1 MKKMTLADKLAKKT
15 FESAA
20 IQKSWQGHMQA
31 FGPILA
37 PAFVDDY
44 QTKTHLCAALNFIS
58 NRDLEKALK
67 KLQPLQEKCET
78 DADKTAWLFCMG
90 LVFDMAGVTDVMVDF
105 YQQAAQYGHRFYL
118 PYLKVAKAA
127 HIDGAFDV
135 AAENYEIG
143 IDCLRHGEYNDQ
155 TRVVLGSACSN
166 YASALTMMHRFED
179 AHAMLDA
186 SMDYMPVLP
195 GRSGTHAVLFAAE
208 GNWEVVDAAMAAL
221 ESESAELYAQTK
233 KVVDAIRDG
242 TQPRFFT
249 REIAAED
256 LEAFWTWFGETE
268 GDIAACLAEERYDA
282 AFAMVQPKL
291 TALFFFME
299 RNLDLAF
306 QPTEEGIRVILADY
320 YAVALRDGYEQLIAA
335 KPETLENPWI
345 FVIEH

>member
-1 MKKMTLADKLAKKT
+1 MKKMTLADKLAKKA

-20 IQKSWQGHMQA
+20 IQKSWQGHLQA
-31 FGPILA
+31 FGPIMES
-37 PAFVDDY
+37 AFVDDY

-58 NRDLEKALK
+58 NRDFEKGLK

-78 DADKTAWLFCMG
+78 DADKAAWLFCMG
-90 LVFDMAGVTDVMVDF
+90 LVFDMAGVTETMVEL
-105 YQQAAQYGHRFYL
+105 YQKAAQYGHRFYL

-127 HIDGAFDV
+127 HMDAAFDV
-135 AAENYEIG
+135 AAENYELA
-143 IDCLRHGEYNDQ
+143 IDCLRHGDYNDQ
-155 TRVVLGSACSN
+155 TRVMLGAACSN

-186 SMDYMPVLP
+186 SMDFMPVLP

-221 ESESAELYAQTK
+221 EAESAELYAQTK
-233 KVVDAIRDG
+233 KTVDAIREG
-242 TQPRFFT
+242 TQPQFFT

-256 LEAFWTWFGETE
+256 VAAFWSWFAENE
-268 GDIAACLAEERYDA
+268 GTIARCLAEERYDG

-291 TALFFFME
+291 KELFSFME
-299 RNLDLAF
+299 RELDLAF
-306 QPTEEGIRVILADY
+306 QPTEEGVNVIFADY
-320 YAVALRDGYEQLIAA
+320 YAVALQDGYEQLIAA
-335 KPETLENPWI
+335 KPDTLENPWI